1 MLQQEYQAAQ
11 RTRYIFLAIIL
22 IGLAM
27 EAIGAVLLF
36 QGRPAEGF
44 AFAIAGLFVWVSARF
59 FGMRTYTR
67 QVARMRVR
75 YGMDMKDAGEMTKDE
90 AMSEM
95 PASLILPPDY
105 IADRPLVVYPL
116 KGHWQGY
123 PVSMAELTVGFHTKS
138 GSRQYMSGTIAFFT
152 SDRVASKWLAIYGKP
167 YGGIPVSRWTGW
179 TPTDNGERGFLLLSD
194 EQSEPRD
201 DQANAF
207 SAFDPGREKLA
218 VLRTEPGRVIA
229 FLPRQFYSGTWS
241 LSKPMP
247 EKEAQANPLPALE
260 ELPKLLKKLV

>member
-1 MLQQEYQAAQ
+1 
-11 RTRYIFLAIIL
+11 
-22 IGLAM
+22 
-27 EAIGAVLLF
+27 
-36 QGRPAEGF
+36 
-44 AFAIAGLFVWVSARF
+44 
-59 FGMRTYTR
+59 
-67 QVARMRVR
+67 
-75 YGMDMKDAGEMTKDE
+75 
-90 AMSEM
+90 
-95 PASLILPPDY
+95 
-105 IADRPLVVYPL
+105 
-116 KGHWQGY
+116 
-123 PVSMAELTVGFHTKS
+123 
-138 GSRQYMSGTIAFFT
+138 MSGTIAVFT

-247 EKEAQANPLPALE
+247 EKEAQANPLPALRRCAE
-260 ELPKLLKKLV
+260 HDARAQGKEVPALLQLPRGVLSGREQGGSSHPAEPESFPPVHDLLLRLLRDESVHERQSLPKLQKAHRLESRLSDRKGGKAS